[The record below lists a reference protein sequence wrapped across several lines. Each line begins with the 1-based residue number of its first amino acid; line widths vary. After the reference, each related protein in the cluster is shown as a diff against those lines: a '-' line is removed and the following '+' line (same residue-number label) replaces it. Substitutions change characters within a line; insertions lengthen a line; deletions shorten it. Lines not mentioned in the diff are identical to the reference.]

1 MGSGGTWWSGSWA
14 DAVVRVR
21 HPFSLSGQIPAG
33 PRAAAW
39 GGRAGAIRGFGG
51 RSVRPIS
58 ERRRGA
64 LGRRTRG
71 GRWRK
76 RRRRVRLWGRIAL
89 GPHVCQCWTRRECR
103 IGLPRRRRR
112 AMRRGCETDQ
122 ATCRL
127 SPFRKRRWRLF
138 VVDIGLVGCPRAIAT
153 TRECGERDRSISN
166 GTVWRSSDRA

>member
-14 DAVVRVR
+14 DAVVKVR

-39 GGRAGAIRGFGG
+39 GGRAGAVRGFGG
-51 RSVRPIS
+51 WSVRPIS

-64 LGRRTRG
+64 LGRRTRE

-103 IGLPRRRRR
+103 IGLRRVGDGVPCAEVVRQTKPHADCHRSVNGDG
-112 AMRRGCETDQ
+112 GC
-122 ATCRL
+122 
-127 SPFRKRRWRLF
+127 SS
-138 VVDIGLVGCPRAIAT
+138 
-153 TRECGERDRSISN
+153 SIL
-166 GTVWRSSDRA
+166 G